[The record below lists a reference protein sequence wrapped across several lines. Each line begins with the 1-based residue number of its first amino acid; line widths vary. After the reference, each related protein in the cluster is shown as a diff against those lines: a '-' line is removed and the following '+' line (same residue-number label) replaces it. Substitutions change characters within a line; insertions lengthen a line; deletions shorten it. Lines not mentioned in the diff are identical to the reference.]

1 MAYTWGQGGTTT
13 KVRVPGG
20 GNTYFKVYLNE
31 SLANN
36 NLTSYAVNGANN
48 STYLE
53 FLAQYTDTPGTA
65 VSQAQEIH
73 PIGSPYPVEIATA
86 YAQHAGTLQLQF
98 WQQWGEDG
106 WYSAFAAVNNGTFYK
121 DANNAESGFADSPY
135 GFAKATLSNEPHRP
149 VDLYQ
154 VLRAQRKNGG
164 QIGIQKFELGGDG
177 SLARVK
183 TYWGAVI
190 TDIQQPENG
199 ISVSSMEVRC
209 TVSIMYAFSSMHYC
223 NTSAANGIASYL
235 V

>member
-1 MAYTWGQGGTTT
+1 MAYTWGQSGTTT

-20 GNTYFKVYLNE
+20 GNTYFRVYLNKE
-31 SLANN
+31 LADG
-36 NLTSYAVNGANN
+36 NLTSYAVTGANN

-106 WYSAFAAVNNGTFYK
+106 WYSAFAGIDDGKFYQ

-135 GFAKATLSNEPHRP
+135 GFAKTTLSNNPNMP

-164 QIGIQKFELGGDG
+164 QIGVQKFELGGNG
-177 SLARVK
+177 SLARIK

-209 TVSIMYAFSSMHYC
+209 TVSIMYAFSGMHY
-223 NTSAANGIASYL
+223 

>member
-1 MAYTWGQGGTTT
+1 MAYTWGQNGTTT

-20 GNTYFKVYLNE
+20 GNTYFKVYLNKE
-31 SLANN
+31 LANG
-36 NLTSYAVNGANN
+36 NLTSYYRSGADN

-106 WYSAFAAVNNGTFYK
+106 WYSAFAGIGNGTFYQN
-121 DANNAESGFADSPY
+121 ANNADSGFADSPY
-135 GFAKATLSNEPHRP
+135 GFATTTLSNEPNKP

-164 QIGIQKFELGGDG
+164 QIGVQKFELGGNG
-177 SLARVK
+177 SLARIK

-209 TVSIMYAFSSMHYC
+209 TVSIMYALSGMYYC
-223 NTSAANGIASYL
+223 K

>member
-20 GNTYFKVYLNE
+20 GNTYFKVYLNKE
-31 SLANN
+31 LANG
-36 NLTSYAVNGANN
+36 NLTSYAAEGTNN
-48 STYLE
+48 NTYLE
-53 FLAQYTDTPGTA
+53 FLAQYTDTPGAA

-106 WYSAFAAVNNGTFYK
+106 WYSAFAGIGNGTFYN

-135 GFAKATLSNEPHRP
+135 GFANATLSNESHRP

-164 QIGIQKFELGGDG
+164 QIGVQKFELGGNG
-177 SLARVK
+177 SLARIK

-209 TVSIMYAFSSMHYC
+209 TVSIMYAFSGMYYC
-223 NTSAANGIASYL
+223 N

>member
-1 MAYTWGQGGTTT
+1 MAYTWGQNGTTT

-20 GNTYFKVYLNE
+20 GNTYFKAYLNR
-31 SLANN
+31 SLTDT
-36 NLTSYAVNGANN
+36 LTSYATPGITGGDA
-48 STYLE
+48 YLE
-53 FLAQYTDTPGTA
+53 FLAQYTDNPGAA

-73 PIGSPYPVEIATA
+73 PIGSPYPVEIATP

-106 WYSAFAAVNNGTFYK
+106 WYSAFANVENGTFYK

-135 GFAKATLSNEPHRP
+135 GFAKATLSNEANRP

-190 TDIQQPENG
+190 TDVQQPESG

-223 NTSAANGIASYL
+223 NTSYGSGAASYL

>member
-1 MAYTWGQGGTTT
+1 MAYTWGQSGTTT

-20 GNTYFKVYLNE
+20 GNTYFRVYLNKE
-31 SLANN
+31 LADD
-36 NLTSYAVNGANN
+36 NLTSYAVTGANN

-106 WYSAFAAVNNGTFYK
+106 WYSAFAGIDDGKFYQ

-135 GFAKATLSNEPHRP
+135 GFAKTTLSNNPNMP

-164 QIGIQKFELGGDG
+164 QIGVQKFELGGNG
-177 SLARVK
+177 SLARIK

-209 TVSIMYAFSSMHYC
+209 TVSIMYAFSGMHY
-223 NTSAANGIASYL
+223 